1 MIDQLTTHCHQRLRA
16 LFCIREDLG
25 KSSLVIAYKF
35 FVRPKCKYGN
45 VILWVLLLCTYA
57 SWMQYKR
64 YVAETLC
71 QITFQSLLF
80 HCQASAHPHH
90 LQYVTDD
97 PLLLQSF
104 VKYNSLDLFL
114 NNFHCLVNHS
124 TELLA
129 ICNSIVITLK

>member
-1 MIDQLTTHCHQRLRA
+1 MGA
-16 LFCIREDLG
+16 
-25 KSSLVIAYKF
+25 S
-35 FVRPKCKYGN
+35 
-45 VILWVLLLCTYA
+45 VLHLHKLDA
-57 SWMQYKR
+57 VQK
-64 YVAETLC
+64 VAETLC

-90 LQYVTDD
+90 LQYVIDD

-104 VKYNSLDLFL
+104 VKYKSLNLFL

-129 ICNSIVITLK
+129 ICNSIVITLKQTVSYVYVYVQYIVLL